1 MKNTTHQNL
10 NNYYFT
16 FGSDIEYPY
25 QDTYLIIKSDNY
37 YNARGIFPKIY
48 PSRDVSGALNFAFQY
63 SEDEWLNVSRYYE
76 GQKPAAVIT
85 DLGDGNFEIEY
96 DSRNN

>member
-48 PSRDVSGALNFAFQY
+48 PSRDVSGALHLTIHL
-63 SEDEWLNVSRYYE
+63 LNI
-76 GQKPAAVIT
+76 GMQNLKHLIHL
-85 DLGDGNFEIEY
+85 DLDKF
-96 DSRNN
+96 